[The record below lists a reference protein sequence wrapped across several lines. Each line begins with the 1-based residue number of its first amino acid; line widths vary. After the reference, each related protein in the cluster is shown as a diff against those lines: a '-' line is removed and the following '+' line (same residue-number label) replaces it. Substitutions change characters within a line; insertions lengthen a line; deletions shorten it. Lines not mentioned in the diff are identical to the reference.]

1 LGDESD
7 MIHQIYHRIRPVLA
21 AVVGLKN
28 PDKISYKHVK
38 KVIIDVAVQPI
49 ERPVK
54 GQANFYNG
62 YKKNT

>member
-1 LGDESD
+1 

-21 AVVGLKN
+21 IVVGLKN

-38 KVIIDVAVQPI
+38 KVIIDLAVQPI

-54 GQANFYNG
+54 EQKKFYNG
-62 YKKNT
+62 YKKNI